1 MGSNGIIHVMDRL
14 LTPPELEPL
23 LPNFCNT
30 SYNVT
35 SSVSVK
41 FQGFVI
47 FTFHSNFYE
56 LL

>member
-47 FTFHSNFYE
+47 FTFYSNFYE